1 MADSGANFTDWQRST
16 RRQGLL
22 VDDDFS
28 WSDAPT
34 PRRRGEVAAPSRRAA
49 SGTITIERGESAT
62 PRFDERDD
70 YDEYPDA
77 RRYVDFDRVGG
88 GSSTNREYDTDVHEV
103 VSAGYQDD
111 DVYEY
116 DYPEAVDDD
125 GYAMPVPAADVYASQ
140 APDPYAVEP
149 PSGRRTV
156 VITGRGSESYQP
168 ARQRGGSDTALTRR
182 GFRPDS
188 VAMWG
193 VLLGIA
199 LLLGSIAH

>member
-1 MADSGANFTDWQRST
+1 MADSGANFTDWQRSS
-16 RRQGLL
+16 RRQGLV

-34 PRRRGEVAAPSRRAA
+34 PRRRGEVAVPSARAN
-49 SGTITIERGESAT
+49 SRTIVI
-62 PRFDERDD
+62 ERDD
-70 YDEYPDA
+70 ASDPHPRDRDEPVEYPDA
-77 RRYVDFDRVGG
+77 RRYVDFDRSGYG
-88 GSSTNREYDTDVHEV
+88 DSAIELDAHESATSEFHDT
-103 VSAGYQDD
+103 

-125 GYAMPVPAADVYASQ
+125 GYAQPLAAAEVYASH
-140 APDPYAVEP
+140 APDPYAQE

-156 VITGRGSESYQP
+156 VITGRGSEHYQP
-168 ARQRGGSDTALTRR
+168 VRQRRGSESALTRR

-188 VAMWG
+188 VAMWA

>member
-1 MADSGANFTDWQRST
+1 MADSGANFTDWQRSS
-16 RRQGLL
+16 RRQGLV

-34 PRRRGEVAAPSRRAA
+34 PRRRGEVAVPSARAK
-49 SGTITIERGESAT
+49 SGTIVI
-62 PRFDERDD
+62 ERDD
-70 YDEYPDA
+70 AIDGRSRDRDEWVEYPDA
-77 RRYVDFDRVGG
+77 RRYVDFERSAD
-88 GSSTNREYDTDVHEV
+88 SSSREIGLSAREGE
-103 VSAGYQDD
+103 VSAYHDT

-125 GYAMPVPAADVYASQ
+125 GYAQPLAAAEVYASH
-140 APDPYAVEP
+140 APDPYAQE

-156 VITGRGSESYQP
+156 VITGRGSEHYQP
-168 ARQRGGSDTALTRR
+168 VRQRRGSESALTRR

-188 VAMWG
+188 VAMWA